1 MDKKSQEIIDE
12 LILSGAMEVAGVDSK
27 TGEFLYVFTPKL
39 KDVMPELYD
48 EHLNQVNSEIMRLW
62 EMGFVN
68 LDLMSS
74 TPLVTLSDKAFDKK
88 EILKLS
94 KEDRWSI
101 EEIKR
106 ILLSK
111 EL

>member
-1 MDKKSQEIIDE
+1 MDETRQIIED
-12 LILSGAMEVAGVDSK
+12 LLLSGAMEICGVDK
-27 TGEFLYVFTPKL
+27 ETGEFLYQFTPKL
-39 KDVMPELYD
+39 KNVMPDLYN
-48 EHLNQVNSEIMRLW
+48 EHLNNVNSEIMRLW

-68 LDLMSS
+68 VDLMSD
-74 TPLVTLSDKAFDKK
+74 TPLVTLTDKAFDSK
-88 EILKLS
+88 EISQLS